1 MGGHG
6 EFCSR
11 LFHLLLLSHWFWN
24 PERGPNI
31 SLSDCSSSL
40 GDKIFPGNQEW
51 DDLSRNIFGLTPNSA
66 SFCLAVGI
74 TDKMPLF
81 FPHWNATLL
90 KVMTRIKR
98 CHRPCLYYSNCS
110 ATFRCAMIYEIV
122 FKLNPGPNGPLSCN
136 PNNLIAVDQ
145 SGMSPS
151 DNRPLKICSLNA
163 RSLRNKSAAFVE
175 LVNDLKADLFT
186 ICETPVVR
194 ERRPP
199 YSPVHPVSIGTF
211 FAEFSHYLE
220 SVVMSNEQL
229 VLLGD
234 FNIHVDVPT
243 DMDAIQFRDLLDS
256 MGLQQ
261 HVKRSTH
268 IHGHTLDLL
277 ITRQSD
283 EIIVKE
289 PETERY
295 FSDHAVV
302 LSHLRTAVPALRAR
316 HAEFRK
322 LKEINKQQFLEDIR
336 NSSLCRDPPDTL
348 DELVE
353 CYNNTL
359 RSLLDKHAPVRA
371 RHVKSRTRPH
381 WFNDEIMK
389 ARRERRSA
397 ERKWRASRSD
407 SDLVVFKAKRNFALH
422 VMNESRRAYY
432 KQYIDENSFDQGRL
446 FRASKRLLN
455 FHVDKALPPHTDARM
470 LANEMGEYFV
480 HKITAIRSELD
491 ADASGATS
499 LATSA
504 SPCSEFSEFTPLSEE
519 SVRRI
524 AASCAKSCA
533 LDPLPSSILTFCL
546 DELLPVLRKIVNLS
560 LESGV
565 FAEDWKNALVHPLL
579 KKAGLKHINKNF

>member
-1 MGGHG
+1 
-6 EFCSR
+6 
-11 LFHLLLLSHWFWN
+11 
-24 PERGPNI
+24 
-31 SLSDCSSSL
+31 
-40 GDKIFPGNQEW
+40 
-51 DDLSRNIFGLTPNSA
+51 
-66 SFCLAVGI
+66 
-74 TDKMPLF
+74 
-81 FPHWNATLL
+81 
-90 KVMTRIKR
+90 
-98 CHRPCLYYSNCS
+98 
-110 ATFRCAMIYEIV
+110 
-122 FKLNPGPNGPLSCN
+122 
-136 PNNLIAVDQ
+136 
-145 SGMSPS
+145 
-151 DNRPLKICSLNA
+151 
-163 RSLRNKSAAFVE
+163 
-175 LVNDLKADLFT
+175 
-186 ICETPVVR
+186 
-194 ERRPP
+194 
-199 YSPVHPVSIGTF
+199 
-211 FAEFSHYLE
+211 
-220 SVVMSNEQL
+220 MSNEPL

-261 HVKRSTH
+261 HVKRPTH

-302 LSHLRTAVPALRAR
+302 LSHLRTAVPAPKAR

-371 RHVKSRTRPH
+371 RHVNSRTRPP
-381 WFNDEIMK
+381 WFNVEIMK

-397 ERKWRASRSD
+397 ERKWWASRFD
-407 SDLVVFKAKRNFALH
+407 SDLAVFKAKRNFALH

-455 FHVDKALPPHTDARM
+455 FHVDRALPPHTDARM

-504 SPCSEFSEFTPLSEE
+504 SSCNEFSEFTPLSEE

-560 LESGV
+560 LESDV

-579 KKAGLKHINKNF
+579 KKAGLKPINKNFRPVSNLQVTSKITEKSVAIQLQDHMTANSFSKARIGRITALRRRY